1 MAAMLSECISFTEQ
15 RCTLLLHVISLLLLL
30 LFWSS
35 GQSVVRPHIFH
46 SCILTFCGAI
56 SGLKSVVDQLFV
68 SPASFMVNQRIRSF
82 SEVMNQLND
91 HITAEL
97 RHTMYLT
104 PVWWFIHIPL
114 SCQPLVFLTWSNEDV
129 VVVMKKLL
137 RSPHFLFH
145 LLRFELS
152 KDSVQKLLK

>member
-1 MAAMLSECISFTEQ
+1 MAAMLSECISFREQ
-15 RCTLLLHVISLLLLL
+15 PRTLLLHVIVLLLLLL

-46 SCILTFCGAI
+46 SCILTICGAI

-68 SPASFMVNQRIRSF
+68 SPALFMVNQRIRSIP
-82 SEVMNQLND
+82 EMMNQLND

-104 PVWWFIHIPL
+104 PIW
-114 SCQPLVFLTWSNEDV
+114 
-129 VVVMKKLL
+129 
-137 RSPHFLFH
+137 
-145 LLRFELS
+145 
-152 KDSVQKLLK
+152 